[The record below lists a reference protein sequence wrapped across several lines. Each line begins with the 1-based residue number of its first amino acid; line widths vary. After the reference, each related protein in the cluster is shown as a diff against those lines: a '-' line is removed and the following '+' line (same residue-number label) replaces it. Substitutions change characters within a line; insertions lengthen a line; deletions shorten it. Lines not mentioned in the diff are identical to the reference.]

1 MSPLPPLPSAA
12 LAQRWSVRAG
22 PLGLVLALLLMA
34 GGALAVIA
42 REFTH
47 QREQAVL
54 RLQAV
59 SDLHRVQVESWLDS
73 RLNIARFLATNPLWA
88 DLITQAVA
96 RARSGGPNSPNSPSS
111 PSSPSGAER
120 VLQRAVAFRQ
130 ANGGSEAMV
139 FGAQGQLLA
148 AEPGAGAEPLAPL
161 RPVLLDAL
169 ASGQVRFAGIYRQS
183 GPDGGAGRLHFDLVV
198 PLQATGRP
206 ALAAVVFRIDP
217 EPTLLALLE
226 GWPVPSD
233 SGETLLWR
241 PDGDDLLLISEPRR
255 QPGAAGQLRRPRA
268 DPQSLAAQAVRGRVP
283 VGQPFEGRGHDGVL
297 ALAVAVPVAQS
308 DWWLVTRIDRAEID
322 APAWRSA
329 WGIAATTLSLMLAL
343 GLLARQGRQRQ
354 ALRLAH
360 ADGDAQRLR
369 LQALG
374 QVEQQ
379 RELLETQVLA
389 RTAELRQA
397 NASMASAE
405 RFALAVSDNLPGRVA
420 YWDAQQRCR
429 YANSAW
435 YAWYSRTPEQT
446 LGRSLSQILG
456 GRHPAVADDLLT
468 SALAGQ
474 AQHFERRTQLPSG
487 EWLTHAAH
495 YQPDL
500 SDGQVVGVFAMA
512 FDITLQKQAEAELIQ
527 ARDSAQADSR
537 AKSAFL
543 ANMSHE
549 IRTPMNA
556 IIGLAHLMRRDS
568 RDALSRDR
576 IDKLSSAAQHLLQI
590 ISDILDL
597 SKIEAG
603 KLALEDA
610 SFSVDAMLART
621 CEMVADRA
629 RQKGLELVLDADHLP
644 QRLRGDATRLSQALL
659 NLLSNAV
666 KFTDHGWVRVRGV
679 PVDTA
684 ADGRLLVRF
693 EVRDTGIGIAPAHQA
708 ALFSAFEQADSSTNR
723 RYGGTGLG
731 LALTRNLAQLM
742 GGDAGLHSVPGEGS
756 SFWFTAWLLPDT
768 QHPDAAPPPSLRGL
782 RALLVDDLDESRV
795 ALRDRLELLGLQV
808 DADASG
814 PAALSR
820 VQQALRRGDTH
831 DLLVIDW
838 RMAPLDGIETLRQLR
853 ALLGAGLPPS
863 LLVTAYDEPGM
874 RQAALAVGFNAVL
887 VKPISAS
894 SLHDTLIRTVQRQGA
909 PLPADDIPPSA
920 PEVALRLHARGARV
934 LVVDDNP
941 INLEVA
947 AALLQAVGLVVLQA
961 SGGTQAVALVTG
973 TEANGTPAPTAPDLV
988 LMDVQMPGMDGLAAA
1003 REIRRLTAHSSA
1015 RRLPILAMTANAF
1028 GEDRAACLAAGMDD
1042 HIAKPVD
1049 PDRLYTLLLRWLPQT
1064 ANATAEGAG
1073 PAGHGPAGSETAE
1086 GGPAAGGVAAG
1097 GAADEG
1103 PAQPV
1108 GLAALPAVSAVSA
1121 APAAPAAPAA
1131 RIPAPGR
1138 PASSLAQRLQALPGF
1153 DFADVLARL
1162 GGREDVLARVLRS
1175 FTRQYAQRPP
1185 ELTDPAASADALW
1198 RAAHSLHGV
1207 AATLGARSLQHQA
1220 HALEQQSRPPTD
1232 IGLDALH
1239 QQARQLD
1246 GALQALVAGLDGAL
1260 LDDADGV

>member
-1 MSPLPPLPSAA
+1 MNRAPAGH
-12 LAQRWSVRAG
+12 RWSGWAL
-22 PLGLVLALLLMA
+22 PLGLLLALLLMA
-34 GGALAVIA
+34 AVALAVIG
-42 REFTH
+42 REFSH
-47 QREQAVL
+47 QREQAAL

-59 SDLHRVQVESWLDS
+59 SDLRRVQVESWLDNQ
-73 RLNIARFLATNPLWA
+73 LNIARFLATNPLWA
-88 DLITQAVA
+88 DLIRQPAVP
-96 RARSGGPNSPNSPSS
+96 GN
-111 PSSPSGAER
+111 PSGAER

-130 ANGGSEAMV
+130 ANGGIAAMV

-169 ASGQVRFAGIYRQS
+169 ASAQVRFAGIYRQA

-217 EPTLLALLE
+217 GPTLLALLE

-241 PDGDDLLLISEPRR
+241 PDGDDLLLLSQPRR
-255 QPGAAGQLRRPRA
+255 QPGAAGQLRQPRA
-268 DPQSLAAQAVRGRVP
+268 EPQSLAAKAVRGDVP
-283 VGQPFEGRGHDGVL
+283 AGQPFEGMGYHGGL
-297 ALAVAVPVAQS
+297 ALAVAVPVAHT
-308 DWWLVTRIDRAEID
+308 DWWLVSRIDRSEID

-329 WGIAATTLSLMLAL
+329 LGITATTLSLMLAL
-343 GLLARQGRQRQ
+343 GLLVRQMQQRQ
-354 ALRLAH
+354 ALRLAR
-360 ADGDAQRLR
+360 AEADAQRQR
-369 LQALG
+369 LLALD

-379 RELLETQVLA
+379 REWLETQVLA
-389 RTAELRQA
+389 RTAELQAA
-397 NASMASAE
+397 NASMATAE
-405 RFALAVSDNLPGRVA
+405 RFARAVSDNLPGRVA
-420 YWDAQQRCR
+420 YWDAQLRCR
-429 YANSAW
+429 YANRTW
-435 YAWYSRTPEQT
+435 YAWYGRTPEQT
-446 LGRSLSQILG
+446 LGR
-456 GRHPAVADDLLT
+456 RADEIVGPDHEAISDSRLAA
-468 SALAGQ
+468 ALAGQ
-474 AQHFERRTQLPSG
+474 AQHFERPTALPSG
-487 EWLTHAAH
+487 DWRTHQIH

-500 SDGQVVGVFAMA
+500 SDGQVVGVFALA
-512 FDITLQKQAEAELIQ
+512 FDVTQQKQAEAELIQ
-527 ARDSAQADSR
+527 ARDSAQAASL

-576 IDKLSSAAQHLLQI
+576 IDKLSAAAQHLLQI

-610 SFSVDAMLART
+610 SFPVDEMLART
-621 CEMVADRA
+621 CEMAADRA

-666 KFTDHGWVRVRGV
+666 KFTEQGWIRVRGESV
-679 PVDTA
+679 QTGPG
-684 ADGRLLVRF
+684 GRLLVRF

-708 ALFSAFEQADSSTNR
+708 MLFSAFEQADSSTSR

-731 LALTRNLAQLM
+731 LALTRNLARLM
-742 GGDAGLHSVPGEGS
+742 GGDAGLHSVPGQGS
-756 SFWFTAWLLPDT
+756 TFWFTAWLHIDT
-768 QHPDAAPPPSLRGL
+768 QQPDVAPPPSLRGL

-808 DADASG
+808 DADESG

-874 RQAALAVGFNAVL
+874 RQAALDVGFNAVL

-909 PLPADDIPPSA
+909 LLQADDNPPSA
-920 PEVALRLHARGARV
+920 PEAALRLRAPGARV

-941 INLEVA
+941 VNLEVA
-947 AALLQAVGLVVLQA
+947 AALLQAVGLVVVQA
-961 SGGTQAVALVTG
+961 SGGEQAVALAAATG
-973 TEANGTPAPTAPDLV
+973 ASEGPAAAGLDLV

-1003 REIRRLTAHSSA
+1003 REIRRLTAHRTA

-1049 PDRLYTLLLRWLPQT
+1049 PDRLYTLLLRWLPQ
-1064 ANATAEGAG
+1064 AAAAPAGASGPAGPLSPAGGGPVGDGPAG
-1073 PAGHGPAGSETAE
+1073 PAPVAVAVGPAPSGTP
-1086 GGPAAGGVAAG
+1086 GRLPAAATAG
-1097 GAADEG
+1097 
-1103 PAQPV
+1103 PV
-1108 GLAALPAVSAVSA
+1108 TL
-1121 APAAPAAPAA
+1121 PAAPAPTAPA
-1131 RIPAPGR
+1131 GHR
-1138 PASSLAQRLQALPGF
+1138 PTVAQRLIAVPGF

-1162 GGREDVLARVLRS
+1162 GGREDVLVRVLLS
-1175 FTRQYAQRPP
+1175 FTHQYAQRPP
-1185 ELTDPAASADALW
+1185 VLTDPAASADALW
-1198 RAAHSLHGV
+1198 QAAHSLHGV
-1207 AATLGARSLQHQA
+1207 AATLGARGVQQLAQT
-1220 HALEQQSRPPTD
+1220 LERQSRPPT
-1232 IGLDALH
+1232 GLGLGELR

-1246 GALQALVAGLDGAL
+1246 GALQTLVAGLDAAL
-1260 LDDADGV
+1260 LDGDSA